1 MKLSI
6 YSIEKQLEALHKS
19 IFDSLLNP
27 LIEKLNNQLLNINQ
41 LNLENN
47 LKEIEKKYRKRGIES
62 SRENS

>member
-1 MKLSI
+1 LSI

>member
-1 MKLSI
+1 LKLSI